1 LLFWIRGAGVMLNVI
16 IGVFLGLFG
25 FVLGVLW
32 KTYMYYLESKEDY
45 YRYRG
50 RMFWYQQGK
59 KK

>member
-1 LLFWIRGAGVMLNVI
+1 MLNVI

-32 KTYMYYLESKEDY
+32 KTYMYYLDDKEDY

-50 RMFWYQQGK
+50 KMFWYQQGK
-59 KK
+59 RK